1 MDLEDVWPLFR
12 LRLRTPRLELRLARD
27 DDLGDLAESALAGI
41 HDPAVMPFAMPW
53 TDAEPAEQAQGIA
66 RHVWRQR
73 VECTPDDWT
82 LLFAIRHE
90 GTAIGL
96 QDVRGR
102 RFPTRRTISTG
113 SWLTASKQGLGLG
126 TEMRAAVLAFAFDHL
141 GAEVAETSAADW
153 NGSSQGVTRKL
164 GYRENGVGRIET
176 RPGER
181 SVDVRFRLEPEWFV
195 RPGWTLEV
203 DGVEA
208 ARRALGLDG

>member
-27 DDLGDLAESALAGI
+27 EDLGSLVQSALAGI
-41 HDPAVMPFAMPW
+41 HDPAVMPFALPW
-53 TDAEPAEQAQGIA
+53 TDADPDEQGRGIA

-73 VECTPDDWT
+73 VELTPEDWT
-82 LLFAIRHE
+82 LLFAILHE
-90 GTAIGL
+90 GAAIGL
-96 QDVRGR
+96 QDVRGH

-113 SWLTASKQGLGLG
+113 SWLTRSKQGLGLG

-141 GAEVAETSAADW
+141 AAEVAETSATDW
-153 NGSSQGVTRKL
+153 NAASLGVTRAL

-181 SVDVRFRLEPEWFV
+181 SIDVRFRLEPEWFV
-195 RPGWTLEV
+195 RPDWTLEV
-203 DGVEA
+203 EGADA
-208 ARRALGLDG
+208 ALRELGLA

>member
-27 DDLGDLAESALAGI
+27 EDLGQLADAALAGI
-41 HDPAVMPFAMPW
+41 HDPAVMPFATPW
-53 TDAEPAEQAQGIA
+53 TDAEPAEQARGIA
-66 RHVWRQR
+66 QHVWRQR
-73 VECTPDDWT
+73 AECTPDDWT

-90 GTAIGL
+90 GRAIGL
-96 QDVRGR
+96 QDVRGH

-113 SWLTASKQGLGLG
+113 SWLAGPMHGRGLG

-164 GYRENGVGRIET
+164 GYRENGFGRIET
-176 RPGER
+176 RPGR
-181 SVDVRFRLEPEWFV
+181 MSVDVRFRLEPSWFV

-203 DGVEA
+203 EGVGD
-208 ARRALGLDG
+208 ARRELGLED